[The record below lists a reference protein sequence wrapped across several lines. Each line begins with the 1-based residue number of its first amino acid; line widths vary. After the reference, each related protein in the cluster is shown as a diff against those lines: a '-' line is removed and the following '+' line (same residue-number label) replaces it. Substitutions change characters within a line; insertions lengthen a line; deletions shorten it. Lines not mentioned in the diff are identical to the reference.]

1 MFRYCNYFF
10 AYQRKIVYKGLRNFV
25 KPSKIIFF
33 LGEEGRGGEDQ
44 DLDEIVIRQLREENE
59 KLKDELQM
67 LREVTATDTSIH
79 EELSA
84 IMRDRINDLLVANSD
99 LEKEVVRLRYS
110 PKEVLIQAPPD
121 NTESDLELMETKEVL
136 NNMAHEND
144 QLKVAIARERYGP
157 RQVPVEAK
165 QQLNILQTEN
175 DELKSEV
182 RRFRYEI

>member
-59 KLKDELQM
+59 KLKDELQI
-67 LREVTATDTSIH
+67 LRELTASDSSIH

-110 PKEVLIQAPPD
+110 PKEVHL
-121 NTESDLELMETKEVL
+121 
-136 NNMAHEND
+136 
-144 QLKVAIARERYGP
+144 
-157 RQVPVEAK
+157 
-165 QQLNILQTEN
+165 
-175 DELKSEV
+175 
-182 RRFRYEI
+182 

>member
-1 MFRYCNYFF
+1 M
-10 AYQRKIVYKGLRNFV
+10 
-25 KPSKIIFF
+25 
-33 LGEEGRGGEDQ
+33 
-44 DLDEIVIRQLREENE
+44 IRQLREENE

-110 PKEVLIQAPPD
+110 PKEVLIQAPD

-182 RRFRYEI
+182 RRFRYENIKLNTYYLV